1 MDPITKAYMSILNE
15 SVPSSEVKTDLK
27 VGAAFG
33 DKDNE
38 KNVTSFTKGSGPSEV
53 DGVEK
58 PDEAP
63 DELTSDVDSS
73 LKKLSGVKEAK
84 NPFDILFNK
93 IVSEETFNFSTKK
106 DNEIDPTN
114 AFDDSSLDNYDE
126 GDENEDDSD
135 VDEFMDSEDE
145 GSEEVTL
152 TLDKEMAQALIDIL
166 QAAVGGEEEGNESE
180 EEAFDEDE
188 GEDEGEDE
196 DAYGEEDEEEDGA
209 FKESFALDDAE
220 KLNVDKAVKEL
231 TDPKNHVVNSNIK
244 AKSKKA
250 ETPAVGK
257 KSNGKLSSHSTK
269 TGVSKLTSKKQE
281 VSDDSTK
288 KGKMLFDL
296 K

>member
-1 MDPITKAYMSILNE
+1 MSILNE

-33 DKDNE
+33 HKENE
-38 KNVTSFTKGSGPSEV
+38 KNVTSFIKGSGPDEV

-58 PDEAP
+58 ADEAP
-63 DELTSDVDSS
+63 DELTSDVDST

-93 IVSEETFNFSTKK
+93 IVSEETFNFSTEK
-106 DNEIDPTN
+106 DNEIDASN

-126 GDENEDDSD
+126 TEENEDSD

-166 QAAVGGEEEGNESE
+166 QAAIGGEEGEEGEGEEEESYEEEGEEEGEEDSYEEGE
-180 EEAFDEDE
+180 EE
-188 GEDEGEDE
+188 
-196 DAYGEEDEEEDGA
+196 GEEKKT
-209 FKESFALDDAE
+209 FPESFALDDAE

-231 TDPKNHVVNSNIK
+231 TNPKNHTVNSTLK

-257 KSNGKLSSHSTK
+257 KSDGKLSAHSTK
-269 TGVSKLTSKKQE
+269 PGVSKLTKKKQE
-281 VSDDSTK
+281 VSDNSAK
-288 KGKMLFDL
+288 KDKMLFDL

>member
-1 MDPITKAYMSILNE
+1 MDPISKAYMSIINE

-38 KNVTSFTKGSGPSEV
+38 KNVTSFIKGSGPDEV
-53 DGVEK
+53 EGVDK
-58 PDEAP
+58 ADEAP
-63 DELTSDVDSS
+63 EELTSDVDSS

-84 NPFDILFNK
+84 NPFDVLFNK
-93 IVSEETFNFSTKK
+93 IVSEETFNFSTEK
-106 DNEIDPTN
+106 DNEIDPSN

-126 GDENEDDSD
+126 NEEDSD

-152 TLDKEMAQALIDIL
+152 TLDKEIANKLIEIL
-166 QAAVGGEEEGNESE
+166 QAAVGGEEEGE
-180 EEAFDEDE
+180 EEAYEE
-188 GEDEGEDE
+188 GEEEGEE
-196 DAYGEEDEEEDGA
+196 EAYEEEEGEEEGETEEKEKT
-209 FKESFALDDAE
+209 FPESFALDDAE

-231 TDPKNHVVNSNIK
+231 TNPKNHVVNSALK

-257 KSNGKLSSHSTK
+257 KSDGKLSSHSTK
-269 TGVSKLTSKKQE
+269 SGVSKLTSKKQE
-281 VSDDSTK
+281 VTDNSAK
-288 KGKMLFDL
+288 KGKLMFDL

>member
-33 DKDNE
+33 HKDNE
-38 KNVTSFTKGSGPSEV
+38 KNVTSFIKGSGPDEV
-53 DGVEK
+53 DGVET

-93 IVSEETFNFSTKK
+93 IVSEETFNFSTDK
-106 DNEIDPTN
+106 DNELDTEN
-114 AFDDSSLDNYDE
+114 AFDDSSLGNYDE
-126 GDENEDDSD
+126 GDDESEDSD

-145 GSEEVTL
+145 DSEEVTL
-152 TLDKEMAQALIDIL
+152 TIDKEMAQALIDIL
-166 QAAVGGEEEGNESE
+166 QAAVGGEEEGEEGE
-180 EEAFDEDE
+180 EEGEEDS
-188 GEDEGEDE
+188 
-196 DAYGEEDEEEDGA
+196 YGEDEEEGEEEGGEDDGA

-220 KLNVDKAVKEL
+220 NLNVDKAVKEL
-231 TDPKNHVVNSNIK
+231 TNPKNHTVNSTLK

-250 ETPAVGK
+250 QTPSTGK
-257 KSNGKLSSHSTK
+257 NSDGKLTAHSTK
-269 TGVSKLTSKKQE
+269 KGVSKLTNKKQE
-281 VSDDSTK
+281 VSDNSAK

>member
-1 MDPITKAYMSILNE
+1 MDPISKAYMSIINE

-38 KNVTSFTKGSGPSEV
+38 KNVTSFIKGSGPDKV

-58 PDEAP
+58 AEEAP

-84 NPFDILFNK
+84 NPFDVLFNK
-93 IVSEETFNFSTKK
+93 IVSEETFNFSTAK
-106 DNEIDPTN
+106 DNEIDTTD
-114 AFDDSSLDNYDE
+114 AFDDSSLGDDSEYDSE
-126 GDENEDDSD
+126 DESD
-135 VDEFMDSEDE
+135 VDEFLDNEDDDNSEN
-145 GSEEVTL
+145 EVTL
-152 TLDKEMAQALIDIL
+152 TIDKDMAEKLIEIL
-166 QAAVGGEEEGNESE
+166 QTAIGEEEGEDGEE
-180 EEAFDEDE
+180 EEAGDEYEDE
-188 GEDEGEDE
+188 GEEETGDEDE
-196 DAYGEEDEEEDGA
+196 DEDEDGA

-220 KLNVDKAVKEL
+220 KINVNKAVNEL
-231 TDPKNHVVNSNIK
+231 TNPKNHTVNSTLK

-257 KSNGKLSSHSTK
+257 KSDGKLTPHSTK
-269 TGVSKLTSKKQE
+269 KGVSKLQNKKSE
-281 VSDDSTK
+281 VPENSAK

>member
-1 MDPITKAYMSILNE
+1 MSILNE

-38 KNVTSFTKGSGPSEV
+38 KNVTSFIKGSGPSEV
-53 DGVEK
+53 DGVET

-106 DNEIDPTN
+106 DNELDPTN

-126 GDENEDDSD
+126 GGDSEDDSD

-166 QAAVGGEEEGNESE
+166 QAAVGGEEEGE
-180 EEAFDEDE
+180 E
-188 GEDEGEDE
+188 GEDEEAFE
-196 DAYGEEDEEEDGA
+196 NEEGEEENEEENEEDSSEEEEERKP
-209 FKESFALDDAE
+209 FPESFALDDAE

-231 TDPKNHVVNSNIK
+231 TNPKNHVVNSTLK
-244 AKSKKA
+244 AKGKKA

-257 KSNGKLSSHSTK
+257 KSDGKLSPHSTK
-269 TGVSKLTSKKQE
+269 SGVSKLTSKKQE

-288 KGKMLFDL
+288 KGKLMFDL